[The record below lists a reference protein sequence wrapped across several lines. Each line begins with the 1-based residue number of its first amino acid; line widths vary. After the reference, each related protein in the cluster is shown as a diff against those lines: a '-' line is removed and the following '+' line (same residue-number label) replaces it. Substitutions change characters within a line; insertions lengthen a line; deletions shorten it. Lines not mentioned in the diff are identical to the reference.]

1 MLLDSRSRD
10 CPHHSTDY
18 NSFANFVVM
27 SADYRTNHSACK
39 CTLLGGSICFVFR
52 NGNSDCTGRCDFT
65 ELARIEI
72 TFSYGPE
79 MASIAV
85 IGKLLIALASRRID
99 VKVLGACSGT
109 EQENHGGKNVLMDVP
124 DKYAGFTH
132 IAFNVEPI
140 EAVISALGANNITI
154 TQGPVSFGL
163 DGHVSVFVRD
173 PDLNVIEFRGRS
185 EDLSTLEGLTAYE
198 PKN

>member
-1 MLLDSRSRD
+1 MIEIRRVDHVGIRVAELDRAVAF
-10 CPHHSTDY
+10 Y
-18 NSFANFVVM
+18 EV
-27 SADYRTNHSACK
+27 
-39 CTLLGGSICFVFR
+39 LGFELVHKDPNDAVAILK
-52 NGNSDCTGRCDFT
+52 NSD
-65 ELARIEI
+65 EVEI
-72 TFSYGPE
+72 NLVYN
-79 MASIAV
+79 ANN
-85 IGKLLIALASRRID
+85 D
-99 VKVLGACSGT
+99 
-109 EQENHGGKNVLMDVP
+109 HGGKNVLMDVP

>member
-1 MLLDSRSRD
+1 MIEIRRVDHVGIRVAELDRAVAF
-10 CPHHSTDY
+10 Y
-18 NSFANFVVM
+18 EV
-27 SADYRTNHSACK
+27 
-39 CTLLGGSICFVFR
+39 LGFELVHKDPNDAVAILK
-52 NGNSDCTGRCDFT
+52 NSDDV
-65 ELARIEI
+65 EI
-72 TFSYGPE
+72 NLVYN
-79 MASIAV
+79 ANN
-85 IGKLLIALASRRID
+85 D
-99 VKVLGACSGT
+99 
-109 EQENHGGKNVLMDVP
+109 HGGKNVLMDVP

-140 EAVISALGANNITI
+140 EAVISALGASNIAI

>member
-1 MLLDSRSRD
+1 MIEIRRVVHVGIRVAELDRAVAF
-10 CPHHSTDY
+10 Y
-18 NSFANFVVM
+18 EV
-27 SADYRTNHSACK
+27 
-39 CTLLGGSICFVFR
+39 LGFELVHKDPYDAVAILK
-52 NGNSDCTGRCDFT
+52 NSDDV
-65 ELARIEI
+65 EI
-72 TFSYGPE
+72 NLVYN
-79 MASIAV
+79 ANN
-85 IGKLLIALASRRID
+85 D
-99 VKVLGACSGT
+99 
-109 EQENHGGKNVLMDVP
+109 HGGKNVLMDVP

>member
-1 MLLDSRSRD
+1 MIEIRHVDHIGIRVADLDRAVAF
-10 CPHHSTDY
+10 Y
-18 NSFANFVVM
+18 G
-27 SADYRTNHSACK
+27 
-39 CTLLGGSICFVFR
+39 LLGF
-52 NGNSDCTGRCDFT
+52 
-65 ELARIEI
+65 ELVHKDPHDAVAILKNPDDVEI
-72 TFSYGPE
+72 NLVYN
-79 MASIAV
+79 ANN
-85 IGKLLIALASRRID
+85 D
-99 VKVLGACSGT
+99 
-109 EQENHGGKNVLMDVP
+109 HGGKNVLMDVP

-140 EAVISALGANNITI
+140 ETVISALGEHNIKI

-185 EDLSTLEGLTAYE
+185 EDLSSLEGLTAYK

>member
-1 MLLDSRSRD
+1 MIEIRRVDHVGIRVAELDRAVAF
-10 CPHHSTDY
+10 Y
-18 NSFANFVVM
+18 EV
-27 SADYRTNHSACK
+27 
-39 CTLLGGSICFVFR
+39 LGFELVHKDPNDAVAILK
-52 NGNSDCTGRCDFT
+52 NSD
-65 ELARIEI
+65 EVEI
-72 TFSYGPE
+72 NLVYN
-79 MASIAV
+79 ANN
-85 IGKLLIALASRRID
+85 D
-99 VKVLGACSGT
+99 
-109 EQENHGGKNVLMDVP
+109 HGGKNILMDVP